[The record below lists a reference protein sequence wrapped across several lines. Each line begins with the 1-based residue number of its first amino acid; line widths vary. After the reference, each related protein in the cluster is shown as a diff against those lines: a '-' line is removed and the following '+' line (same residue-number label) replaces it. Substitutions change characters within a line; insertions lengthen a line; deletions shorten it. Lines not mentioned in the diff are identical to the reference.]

1 VNSTDAALAPKRSA
15 SAGSPMFDQNV
26 GGLPSTASLRKD
38 QSAAR
43 RSCAEVSV
51 YGLVWLLKVDVRA
64 A

>member
-1 VNSTDAALAPKRSA
+1 
-15 SAGSPMFDQNV
+15 MFDQNV
-26 GGLPSTASLRKD
+26 GGLPSTASPRKD